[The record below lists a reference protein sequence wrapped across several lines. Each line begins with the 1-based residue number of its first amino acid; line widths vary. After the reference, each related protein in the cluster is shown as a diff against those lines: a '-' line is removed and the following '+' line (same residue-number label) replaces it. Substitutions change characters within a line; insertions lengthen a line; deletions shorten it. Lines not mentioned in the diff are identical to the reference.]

1 MIKPK
6 TFWNQH
12 TGTRLLN
19 YSKKQWFWSI
29 IYCDKSLICQISSFY
44 GLLKNFF
51 VCRWYPLTLKK
62 SQFKKL
68 HKYIKK
74 SSSQGLIVAWLVG
87 VLTTKAVS
95 QEQLS
100 IPAGPQ
106 LPQWDIS
113 GCRQG
118 LKEAQTA
125 ADSHTSGEMLGLHT
139 QN

>member
-1 MIKPK
+1 MIPFNFKEK
-6 TFWNQH
+6 
-12 TGTRLLN
+12 
-19 YSKKQWFWSI
+19 SI
-29 IYCDKSLICQISSFY
+29 
-44 GLLKNFF
+44 
-51 VCRWYPLTLKK
+51 
-62 SQFKKL
+62 KKL

-74 SSSQGLIVAWLVG
+74 SSSQGLIVARLVG

-100 IPAGPQ
+100 ILAGPQ
-106 LPQWDIS
+106 LPQWDLS

-118 LKEAQTA
+118 LKKAQTA